1 MIAIGAAKYHHF
13 VVSFP
18 LLERHGGENVMAY
31 ATASHWVTTEWS
43 DELEAIARNKFV
55 PLIMGCGA
63 TGVQMIRT
71 GEYDFTVITHYAD
84 EATATAAQEKI
95 AAIRATAA
103 DELPMKM
110 DSAAGG
116 EIFASGLAAP

>member
-1 MIAIGAAKYHHF
+1 
-13 VVSFP
+13 
-18 LLERHGGENVMAY
+18 MAY

-84 EATATAAQEKI
+84 EATATAKAGIQRTVGVQACDGKI
-95 AAIRATAA
+95 IIGAIV
-103 DELPMKM
+103 
-110 DSAAGG
+110 
-116 EIFASGLAAP
+116 